1 MDGFAYG
8 IPKFATVLG
17 GRTLCDPRLLD
28 ATTGMRL
35 AATRCEVMGVGIP
48 LPRLPKL
55 KETFGVIRFTLAALA
70 VLAAAVRDERCEGPR
85 GGAGV
90 DLECGR
96 ASAEARRDALKNA
109 IVAEFGTEVALAP
122 QYQDLQAIVNA

>member
-8 IPKFATVLG
+8 IPKFATVLE

-55 KETFGVIRFTLAALA
+55 KETFGVIRITLAALVGA
-70 VLAAAVRDERCEGPR
+70 SKGLPPPTWWYRVPLGAPPTTCVLG
-85 GGAGV
+85 
-90 DLECGR
+90 
-96 ASAEARRDALKNA
+96 K
-109 IVAEFGTEVALAP
+109 
-122 QYQDLQAIVNA
+122 